1 MAVSDEYWSDSEAE
15 AQQRIAVTRVSALLW
30 NRRMNALKAYV
41 LAGAILFQIAAGVF
55 VALAVYEVLNAA
67 PVS

>member
-1 MAVSDEYWSDSEAE
+1 
-15 AQQRIAVTRVSALLW
+15 
-30 NRRMNALKAYV
+30 MNALKAYV